1 MRNMLTIF
9 QKEFKSYFNSPI
21 AYIFIITFLLFS
33 SWLFFRTFFLIGQ
46 AHMRPLFGILPWL
59 FLILAPAI
67 TMRAW
72 AEEKKMGTME
82 VLMTLPLKDY
92 EIVLGKFLASF
103 IFLIIA
109 VLLTFPLALTIYFLG
124 KPDNG
129 TIIGGYLG
137 ACLMGGAYLAIG
149 LFISS
154 LTQNQIIAFIV
165 SIVVCFAFLIIG
177 EDIVLM
183 SAPAILSPVFTYL
196 GLGAHFESISRGVI
210 DSRDLL
216 YYSSVIGF
224 FLFLNTLAIES
235 RKWK

>member
-1 MRNMLTIF
+1 MRNIFTIF
-9 QKEFKSYFNSPI
+9 QKEFRSYFNSPI

-33 SWLFFRTFFLIGQ
+33 SWLFFRAFFLIGQ

-92 EIVLGKFLASF
+92 EVVLGKFLASF
-103 IFLIIA
+103 IFMIIA
-109 VLLTFPLALTIYFLG
+109 VLLTFPLSVIIYILG
-124 KPDNG
+124 EPDTG
-129 TIIGGYLG
+129 AIVGGYLG

-154 LTQNQIIAFIV
+154 LTKNQIVAFIT
-165 SIVVCFAFLIIG
+165 SIVSCFVFHIIG

-183 SAPAILSPVFTYL
+183 SAPSMIVPLFTYL

-210 DSRDLL
+210 DSRDLI
-216 YYSSVIGF
+216 YYFSVIGF

>member
-33 SWLFFRTFFLIGQ
+33 NWLFFRTFFLIGQ

-154 LTQNQIIAFIV
+154 LTQNQIVAFIV

-196 GLGAHFESISRGVI
+196 GLGSHFESISRGVI

-216 YYSSVIGF
+216 YYSSIIGF

>member
-1 MRNMLTIF
+1 MITIF

-67 TMRAW
+67 TMRSW

-103 IFLIIA
+103 IFLITA

-124 KPDNG
+124 EPDNG
-129 TIIGGYLG
+129 TIVGGYLG

-154 LTQNQIIAFIV
+154 LTQNQIVAFIV

>member
-1 MRNMLTIF
+1 MRNILTIF

-46 AHMRPLFGILPWL
+46 AQLRALFGILPWL

-72 AEEKKMGTME
+72 AEEKKLGTME

-92 EIVLGKFLASF
+92 EAVIGKFLASF
-103 IFLIIA
+103 IFIIIA
-109 VLLTFPLALTIYFLG
+109 VLLTFPLALTIYILG
-124 KPDNG
+124 EPDTG
-129 TIIGGYLG
+129 TVVGSYLG

-154 LTQNQIIAFIV
+154 LTKNQIVAFII
-165 SIVVCFAFLIIG
+165 SVVACFVLLIIG

-183 SAPAILSPVFTYL
+183 STPSILVPIFNYL

-210 DSRDLL
+210 DSRDLI

>member
-1 MRNMLTIF
+1 MRNILTIF

-46 AHMRPLFGILPWL
+46 AQLRALFGILPWI
-59 FLILAPAI
+59 FFILAPAI

-72 AEEKKMGTME
+72 AEEKKLGTME

-92 EIVLGKFLASF
+92 EAVIGKFLASF
-103 IFLIIA
+103 IFVIIA
-109 VLLTFPLALTIYFLG
+109 LFLTFPLPLTIYILG
-124 KPDNG
+124 NPDTG

-154 LTQNQIIAFIV
+154 LTKNQIVAFII
-165 SIVVCFAFLIIG
+165 SIVTCFALLIIG

-183 SAPAILSPVFTYL
+183 STPSIVIPIFTYL

-210 DSRDLL
+210 DSRDLI
-216 YYSSVIGF
+216 YYFSVIGF

>member
-1 MRNMLTIF
+1 MKNMLTIF

-82 VLMTLPLKDY
+82 VLMTLPLKDH

-103 IFLIIA
+103 IFLVIA

-129 TIIGGYLG
+129 TIVGGYIG

-154 LTQNQIIAFIV
+154 LTQNQIVAFIV
-165 SIVVCFAFLIIG
+165 SIVVCFAFLIVG

-196 GLGAHFESISRGVI
+196 GLGVHFESISRGVI